1 MCAFLRQQKNCD
13 LIIALTH
20 MRNQPDL
27 EYPTLVKGV
36 DIVLGGHDHVI
47 L

>member
-1 MCAFLRQQKNCD
+1 MSRHLKEDKQCD
-13 LIIALTH
+13 VVIALTH

-27 EYPTLVKGV
+27 DFPPFVKNV